1 MCSINHLDI
10 IDFIPAIPLWKF
22 VLIPIPPII
31 SFTNW
36 FDFSSAI
43 IEPTSKVLLKS
54 VLEFSFIK
62 AYGINIITDIITC
75 RIRREA
81 KLLNQLLKNPSVDEL
96 LRHNI
101 ANGDNNI
108 NTFITI
114 YLNAKLIIRAKEEI
128 ESIPESIPS
137 KEKTSKE
144 FAEVSESI
152 DISVTKDICVPKI
165 FLPSAQKNVLIRF
178 IELIINEQIWI
189 EKLAEIPDK
198 NALIKNFDGDS
209 IFAPV
214 SWDTINLTA

>member
-1 MCSINHLDI
+1 MFSINHLDI
-10 IDFIPAIPLWKF
+10 IDLIPAIPLWKF

-31 SFTNW
+31 SFINW
-36 FDFSSAI
+36 FDFKSAI

-62 AYGINIITDIITC
+62 AYGINIITDMTTW

-81 KLLNQLLKNPSVDEL
+81 KLLNQLLKNPSVEEL

-114 YLNAKLIIRAKEEI
+114 YLKAKLIISAKEEI
-128 ESIPESIPS
+128 ESIPVSIPS
-137 KEKTSKE
+137 KENTLKDDVE
-144 FAEVSESI
+144 ESDII
-152 DISVTKDICVPKI
+152 DINVTKDIWVPKI
-165 FLPSAQKNVLIRF
+165 FLPNAQKNVLIRF
-178 IELIINEQIWI
+178 MELIMNEQIWI
-189 EKLAEIPDK
+189 EKLAQTPDK
-198 NALIKNFDGDS
+198 NALIKNLGGDS

-214 SWDTINLTA
+214 SWDMINLTT